1 MAHPAPAPTLGTAS
15 MQAQRSL
22 LVTTLDP
29 FPAWPRVHQLA
40 AASAHGADYR
50 HAARDRRE
58 CLAVIQLGL
67 AGMGRV
73 WLPDGRQRRILPGE
87 ALIFRTGVD
96 AVRYGLA
103 AGDGPWRFVYAEL
116 AGDAALTGLGE
127 VIARH
132 GVVVAADAPAI
143 SRLVSGLADRGG
155 VHHAVW
161 DAGASA
167 RIAGELLAALV
178 PPSGSAAAAL
188 ARRAIAWLSADL
200 AARRTVAAAAAAL
213 GVGRERLTRAMR
225 AALGEPPA
233 LWLRRRRLAAARQ
246 LLAAPDA
253 AVAVVARR
261 VGYASTAQ
269 FVRAFRA
276 RYGCTPGAARGGI
289 AAL

>member
-1 MAHPAPAPTLGTAS
+1 
-15 MQAQRSL
+15 MQAQCSL

-40 AASAHGADYR
+40 AASAHGPDYH
-50 HAARDRRE
+50 HAAHDRRE
-58 CLAVIQLGL
+58 RLAVIQLGL
-67 AGMGRV
+67 AGRGRV

-87 ALIFRTGVD
+87 ALIFRTGID

-132 GVVVAADAPAI
+132 GVVIAADAPAI
-143 SRLVSGLADRGG
+143 SRLIGGLADRGG

-161 DAGASA
+161 DAGPSA
-167 RIAGELLAALV
+167 RIAGELLAALA

-253 AVAVVARR
+253 EVAAVARR